1 MWAGV
6 EICRWHIDWRRE
18 LSHSALAGGRR
29 GKGAENGRACV
40 HVQRRPPALI
50 AVRQSADFD
59 RQCHGLR
66 MPLCA
71 LREVQS
77 TSRPPNLT
85 HYPFEPCLTKS
96 RLTGQVS
103 RCLWRRGRRSCPPKP
118 TDTRCQFLLMHGG
131 GLYGGMTKCRREKR
145 GNAAGQSALALL
157 FGSYVDGLGRGAV
170 FLCDVDA
177 GCPWRSKVVMG
188 ASVHKSRNAAGR
200 AKPKQKVL

>member
-1 MWAGV
+1 MDAQ
-6 EICRWHIDWRRE
+6 
-18 LSHSALAGGRR
+18 
-29 GKGAENGRACV
+29 CV

-118 TDTRCQFLLMHGG
+118 TDTRCLFLLMRGG
-131 GLYGGMTKCRREKR
+131 GLYGGMTERRREDGSVLVVRQCMAIRKEKQ
-145 GNAAGQSALALL
+145 GNAAVQSAHA
-157 FGSYVDGLGRGAV
+157 
-170 FLCDVDA
+170 
-177 GCPWRSKVVMG
+177 
-188 ASVHKSRNAAGR
+188 
-200 AKPKQKVL
+200 

>member
-1 MWAGV
+1 MDAQ
-6 EICRWHIDWRRE
+6 
-18 LSHSALAGGRR
+18 
-29 GKGAENGRACV
+29 CV

-131 GLYGGMTKCRREKR
+131 GLYGGMTKCRREEGRTLMARQGQHFRREKR

-177 GCPWRSKVVMG
+177 GMG
-188 ASVHKSRNAAGR
+188 ASVHQSRNAAGR
-200 AKPKQKVL
+200 AKPKQTVL